1 MVDLR
6 LQVVATVLGVA
17 LAAAAAGS
25 SSGKQFEFQEATV
38 DAIHQGFRNGS
49 LTSTALARFYLEQI
63 ARLNPLLR
71 AVIEVNPDAL
81 EQAARADA
89 ERAASRGRCAVG
101 LHGIPVLLKD
111 NIDTRDRLNTTAGS
125 LALLGSIV
133 RRDAGVV
140 ARLRRAGAVILG
152 KANPSE
158 WSNFRPVAS
167 GWSAR
172 GGQTLNP
179 YVLSVTP
186 CGSSA
191 GPGVAAAANMAA
203 VTLGSETDG
212 SILCPSSL
220 NSVVGIK
227 PTVGLTSRSG
237 VIPITPLQ
245 DTIGPMCRTVSDAV
259 RVLDV
264 IVGYDELD
272 AEATGA
278 ASKYIPH
285 GGYTQFLRTNGLRG
299 KRIGVPDVFFQ
310 GYDDMQLAVY
320 ERHLD
325 TMRQQGAVVI
335 MDLDIAT
342 NFTDLGEQEIL
353 LMAAEFKISINAY
366 LSGLLYSPVRSLAQV
381 IAFNEAHPV
390 EERLKDFG
398 QPDLIAAEKTNGIG
412 TRERAAIRR
421 LREISTNGLEKLMK
435 ERRLDAIVAPNSD
448 ASSVLAVGGYP
459 GIAVPAGYDEQG
471 VPFAICFGGL
481 QGYEPR
487 LIEIAYAFE
496 QATKVRKPPTFK
508 R

>member
-6 LQVVATVLGVA
+6 VQVVATVLGVA

-63 ARLNPLLR
+63 ARLNPQLR

-81 EQAARADA
+81 AQAARADA

-101 LHGIPVLLKD
+101 LHGVPVLLKD

-125 LALLGSIV
+125 LALLGSVV

-310 GYDDMQLAVY
+310 GYDDTQLAVY
-320 ERHLD
+320 EKHLD

-353 LMAAEFKISINAY
+353 LMAAEFKISIKAY

-496 QATKVRKPPTFK
+496 QATKVRRPPTFK

>member
-320 ERHLD
+320 EKHLD

-342 NFTDLGEQEIL
+342 NFTDLGNQEIL

>member
-81 EQAARADA
+81 AQAARADA

-125 LALLGSIV
+125 LALLGSVV

-172 GGQTLNP
+172 GGQTL
-179 YVLSVTP
+179 VRLQMLFF
-186 CGSSA
+186 SA
-191 GPGVAAAANMAA
+191 
-203 VTLGSETDG
+203 
-212 SILCPSSL
+212 PSSSYGYGDRRRHGCNKSDAAMREITESICSL
-220 NSVVGIK
+220 GNPMRVKRWAWRCGGSQHGGGDTWIGDRRLHPLPVVAQLGGRDQTHCWVDEPIRCH
-227 PTVGLTSRSG
+227 PHHASSRHYWVRNRKYPPVSSKMSDSKHRSSL
-237 VIPITPLQ
+237 VPVVRCR
-245 DTIGPMCRTVSDAV
+245 PMCRTVSDAV

-278 ASKYIPH
+278 AYKYIPH

-310 GYDDMQLAVY
+310 GYDDIQLAVY
-320 ERHLD
+320 EKHLD
-325 TMRQQGAVVI
+325 TMR
-335 MDLDIAT
+335 
-342 NFTDLGEQEIL
+342 
-353 LMAAEFKISINAY
+353 
-366 LSGLLYSPVRSLAQV
+366 
-381 IAFNEAHPV
+381 
-390 EERLKDFG
+390 
-398 QPDLIAAEKTNGIG
+398 
-412 TRERAAIRR
+412 
-421 LREISTNGLEKLMK
+421 
-435 ERRLDAIVAPNSD
+435 
-448 ASSVLAVGGYP
+448 
-459 GIAVPAGYDEQG
+459 
-471 VPFAICFGGL
+471 
-481 QGYEPR
+481 
-487 LIEIAYAFE
+487 
-496 QATKVRKPPTFK
+496 
-508 R
+508 